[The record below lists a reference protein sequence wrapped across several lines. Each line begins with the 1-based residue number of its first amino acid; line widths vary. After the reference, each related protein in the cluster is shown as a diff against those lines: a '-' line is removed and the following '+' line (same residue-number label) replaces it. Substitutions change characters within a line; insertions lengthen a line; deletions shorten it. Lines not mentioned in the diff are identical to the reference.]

1 MLKINTLRDAMT
13 DACPWCRANP
23 EKFTVYVNNGG
34 IETTGESPSYLYRYT
49 LGIFVMDF
57 TQDLD
62 ELMVPLMRWLYR
74 NQPDLL
80 LNPEKNRDIKF
91 SVAINDDDSTDILL
105 EIPVWERVIIRRNDD
120 GTVHAE
126 HIGEPPVS
134 RVLEA
139 WRVTLEDVTWG
150 QNDGSG

>member
-34 IETTGESPSYLYRYT
+34 IETTGESPSYLYCYT

-91 SVAINDDDSTDILL
+91 SVTINDDDSTDILL

-134 RVLEA
+134 RALEA

>member
-13 DACPWCRANP
+13 HDCTWCHANP
-23 EKFTVYVNNGG
+23 EKFTVYVNTGG
-34 IETTGESPSYLYRYT
+34 IETTGESPSFLYRYT
-49 LGIFVMDF
+49 IGIFVMDF
-57 TQDLD
+57 TQSVD

-120 GTVHAE
+120 GTVQAE
-126 HIGEPPVS
+126 HTGEPPVS
-134 RVLEA
+134 RAMEA
-139 WRVTLEDVTWG
+139 WRVVFEDVTWK
-150 QNDGSG
+150 QDNDHS

>member
-1 MLKINTLRDAMT
+1 
-13 DACPWCRANP
+13 
-23 EKFTVYVNNGG
+23 
-34 IETTGESPSYLYRYT
+34 LYRYT
-49 LGIFVMDF
+49 LGIFAMDF
-57 TQDLD
+57 TLDLD
-62 ELMVPLMRWLYR
+62 ELMVPLMHWLYR

-134 RVLEA
+134 RALEA